1 MAVSKALS
9 FLFFFSIALSA
20 QASLEI
26 GTGSTSATGGRF
38 VPALAIG
45 ISNSSWGIFASST
58 GVANQYYFQS
68 NYQLS
73 YYWIHNSGTMW
84 GGVISPGFGVG
95 TMYTVRS
102 FKDEGS
108 TIELKSDDSALGPAL
123 RLHWIYF
130 DSIYI
135 GLDAM
140 WGIRNMANIV
150 GLAYQDY
157 ACLSFGMKLW

>member
-1 MAVSKALS
+1 MAASKVLS
-9 FLFFFSIALSA
+9 FLFLFSICIKA
-20 QASLEI
+20 QASLEV
-26 GTGSTSATGGRF
+26 GAGSTSATGGRI
-38 VPALAIG
+38 VPALALG
-45 ISNSSWGIFASST
+45 VSNSSWGVFASST

-84 GGVISPGFGVG
+84 GGVVSPGFGLG
-95 TMYTVRS
+95 TMYTLRS

-108 TIELKSDDSALGPAL
+108 TVELKSDDFALGPAL